1 MGQAPAS
8 SQSAMSHSV
17 KLRTLN
23 ENRKGRDQNDE
34 KLKHSNRRCTSGSGK
49 VRRRKNVAKALGIEY
64 IDTGAMYRA
73 AAYKALSCGVPV
85 SDDEAVGEMLSG
97 TEIDFVQGN
106 IILDGENVNDK
117 IRTLEISKAASQV
130 SKLVSCRNKL
140 VEIQRRIAA
149 AKSVVMDGRDIGTNV
164 LPGASHKFYVTASLE
179 TRRGAVSGSFRVKA
193 RYHL

>member
-23 ENRKGRDQNDE
+23 ENRKGRDQNDG
-34 KLKHSNRRCTSGSGK
+34 KLKHSNRRHQRFGQEYGGEKCGESSRHRVYRYGSH
-49 VRRRKNVAKALGIEY
+49 VP
-64 IDTGAMYRA
+64 A

-179 TRRGAVSGSFRVKA
+179 TRA
-193 RYHL
+193 RRRLPGTSE